1 MGSVPSSLFRDEG
14 SFWIIQDSTKHLLDV
29 CVQLSNTYVRVQSIV
44 CPVLSE
50 CSAKA
55 DVAIFL
61 SLTER
66 WCSLTLCPRVLPV
79 CPM

>member
-14 SFWIIQDSTKHLLDV
+14 SFWIIQDSTKHLFDV
-29 CVQLSNTYVRVQSIV
+29 CEQLSNTSARVQSAV

-50 CSAKA
+50 CLAKT

-66 WCSLTLCPRVLPV
+66 WCSFTLCPRVLPV